1 LVALFCASKRLVV
14 KEPPCFS
21 YGGVSEE
28 TAKQLISDYEKS
40 GSKAI
45 KKTIEQHYLFKKNA
59 SVIYDT
65 ENNIWNVT
73 LKTGSKSELFLFEE
87 LKSPDI
93 ANNVL
98 SQHAGMDLLDTP
110 CATRI
115 RIMNGEPIFTFK
127 TPVVN
132 GDGDYEFER
141 NIQEPI
147 ENNQLFLD
155 FIKNDPY
162 KVNKDRFVIK
172 KDDFDYEIDFFEDVD
187 LSKQNHELDISALE
201 STELCLLEIEFDNQE
216 AHDNFAIDITNIEV
230 TNTKGFGNKGMA
242 KKIGEKSLKKTKK
255 NKFKR

>member
-1 LVALFCASKRLVV
+1 MSNIIQVNTIELERKFLISQT
-14 KEPPCFS
+14 
-21 YGGVSEE
+21 
-28 TAKQLISDYEKS
+28 TAKKLISDYEKS
-40 GSKAI
+40 GAEAI
-45 KKTIEQHYLFKKNA
+45 KKTIEQHYLFNKNA
-59 SVIYDT
+59 SVLYDS
-65 ENNIWNVT
+65 EKKMWNIT
-73 LKTGSKSELFLFEE
+73 LKTCGKSELFSFEE

-93 ANNVL
+93 AKQVL
-98 SQHAGMDLLDTP
+98 SQHAGMELLDTP

-141 NIQEPI
+141 NIEEPI

-187 LSKQNHELDISALE
+187 LSKQNKELDISSLE
-201 STELCLLEIEFDNQE
+201 SNELCLLEIEFDNQE
-216 AHDNFAIDITNIEV
+216 AHDNFVLDVTNIEV

-242 KKIGEKSLKKTKK
+242 KKIGEKALKKTKK